1 MTANTDI
8 DNDPMF
14 DVSDEAIQ
22 KARDLQTHLEA
33 IRVWERERQH
43 AGDMIRAT
51 RKRIE
56 REGHDVKAARS
67 KLVLLAI
74 SGD

>member
-1 MTANTDI
+1 MTASTDI

-14 DVSDEAIQ
+14 DVSDAAMQ
-22 KARDLQTHLEA
+22 KARDLQAHLQSL
-33 IRVWERERQH
+33 RTWERERQH
-43 AGDMIRAT
+43 ASDMIRAT
-51 RKRIE
+51 WKKIE
-56 REGHDVKAARS
+56 REGHDVRAARS

>member
-1 MTANTDI
+1 MTASTDI

-14 DVSDEAIQ
+14 DVSDKAIQ
-22 KARDLQTHLEA
+22 KARDLQAHLQS
-33 IRVWERERQH
+33 IRTWERERQH
-43 AGDMIRAT
+43 AGDQIRAAW
-51 RKRIE
+51 KRIE
-56 REGHDVKAARS
+56 REGHDVRAARS